1 VAVLPPTPP
10 AFGKADLSNCEREQ
24 IHLAGGIQPH
34 GALLVVHE
42 PELRVLQAS
51 ANAAAFLEL
60 PESPLGRSLDELP
73 GDLATRLCPF
83 LHGPLHEIPRALR
96 CHAGN
101 PLVELDCLFHRPS
114 QDAMVVEL
122 ERAGAPL
129 DLTRELDGALQAI
142 RTATSLQEL
151 CDETARL
158 FKEVAGYDRAMV
170 YRFDDDGHGEVFA
183 ERRNPELESYLGQRY
198 PASDIP
204 QIARRLYER
213 NRVRLLAN
221 VDDAPVP
228 IEPRLSPTTGEDLDM
243 SLCFLRAMSPIHIQ
257 YLKNMGVAATL
268 VASLV
273 VDGRLWGLVA
283 CHHYAPRLVHY
294 EVRGICEL
302 LAESVATRI
311 AALESFAQAQAELS
325 VQRLEQRMVE
335 VISKEG
341 DWRTALFD
349 GSRSLLHPLNA
360 TGAALL
366 LEGEILSVGEVPGTQ
381 ELRQI
386 GDWLD
391 ERRST
396 PLFSTASL
404 ARDEPSF
411 EPVRGVA
418 SGLVAAAVSSSPGEY
433 LLWFRPAQVRT
444 VTWGGNPFEPFVVGD
459 DPSDLSPRR
468 SFAKWHQ
475 QVEGTSEPWSP
486 ADLAAAKLIGETV
499 ADVILQ
505 FRSVRVLIAQDQL
518 EDVRRRVQASEHPV
532 IIADAN
538 GRILLTNEAFETLPS
553 APHPHLQ
560 SLSDLPGL
568 FSEPRAV
575 RSLLDDL
582 VEQRRS
588 CRGEFALR
596 GSAGEGRPVAI
607 RGDPVLAAPGRL
619 LGFVLLVTDLTERR
633 DAEAARRRFQ
643 ERLIGED
650 PVTASTTTADP
661 AYQQLLRSVLGN
673 AQLAALEITDGV
685 DPARMPRMLE
695 SLRTSVDRTA
705 ELLEHLASHAS
716 RRPNGKG

>member
-1 VAVLPPTPP
+1 VAVLPPSPP

-34 GALLVVHE
+34 GALLVVRE
-42 PELRVLQAS
+42 PALRVLQAS
-51 ANAAAFLEL
+51 ANAATFLEL

-73 GDLATRLCPF
+73 GDLAARLRPF

-114 QDAMVVEL
+114 QGELVVEL
-122 ERAGAPL
+122 EHAGAPI

-158 FKEVAGYDRAMV
+158 FKEMAGYDRAMV

-183 ERRNPELESYLGQRY
+183 ERRNPELDSYLGQRY

-213 NRVRLLAN
+213 NRARLLAN

-228 IEPRLSPTTGEDLDM
+228 VKPRLSPTTGEDLDM

-360 TGAALL
+360 SGAALL

-404 ARDEPSF
+404 ARDEPAF
-411 EPVRGVA
+411 APLRGVA
-418 SGLVAAAVSSSPGEY
+418 SGLVAASVSSSAGEY

-486 ADLAAAKLIGETV
+486 ADLAAAKLIGATV

-538 GRILLTNEAFETLPS
+538 GRILLTNEAFEALPS

-560 SLSDLPGL
+560 CLSDLPRL
-568 FSEPRAV
+568 FSVPRAV
-575 RSLLDDL
+575 GSLLDDL

-596 GSAGEGRPVAI
+596 GSSGEGRPVAI
-607 RGDPVLAAPGRL
+607 RGDPVLATPGRL

-643 ERLIGED
+643 ERLIGEN
-650 PVTASTTTADP
+650 PVTASAATADP